1 MSSNTS
7 EESDGGGGGVE
18 REKPCD
24 VAAAPTGIFA
34 WKGVGVS
41 GAGDAFCSIQKSQ
54 EATRDRHGQVTFHFP
69 SSSL

>member
-7 EESDGGGGGVE
+7 EERDGAGVGVG
-18 REKPCD
+18 EKSCD
-24 VAAAPTGIFA
+24 AAAAPTGVFA
-34 WKGVGVS
+34 WKGVEVR

-54 EATRDRHGQVTFHFP
+54 EATRGRHGQVTFHFP